1 VTPSI
6 DRQTALH
13 QFVQTSLGDRPFT
26 LSRAS
31 EDASFR
37 SYWRVQ
43 ADGPSSPSSWILMD
57 APPEKESLD
66 AWLDVDARLRK
77 AGLHAP
83 EIFAADHERGFVLM
97 EDLGARTYLPELRPD
112 SVEALYADA
121 LDALLRMQRSVEV
134 SGLPEYDSE
143 RLTLEMELLPEWFLQ
158 RHLGYTISKNERD
171 IIDAAFRFLVDAADE
186 QPRAFVHR
194 DFHSRN
200 LMIVEPASAAEHS
213 DILPNP
219 AIIDFQDAVIG
230 PVTYD
235 LVSLLRDCYI
245 EWDAE
250 HVEGWIDSYRL
261 RLQAAH
267 LIGTEVS
274 AARFSRWFDLMGL
287 QRHIKVLGI
296 FCRLWY
302 RDGKRQYLGDLP
314 LCWRY
319 AITVAQRYP
328 ELVEFAGLLER
339 ALDDRD
345 ICANR
350 EPSDDA

>member
-1 VTPSI
+1 VTPSN

-13 QFVQTSLGDRPFT
+13 AFVQTSLRDRSFT

-37 SYWRVQ
+37 SYWRIQ
-43 ADGPSSPSSWILMD
+43 ADAAGAPSSWILMD
-57 APPEKESLD
+57 APPDKESLHT
-66 AWLDVDARLRK
+66 WLDIDMRLRK

-83 EIFAADHERGFVLM
+83 EIFAVDHDQGFVLM
-97 EDLGARTYLPELRPD
+97 EDLGARTYLPELNLET
-112 SVEALYADA
+112 VETLYADA
-121 LDALLRMQRSVEV
+121 LDVLLRMQRSVEV
-134 SGLPEYDSE
+134 SGLPDYDHQ
-143 RLTLEMELLPEWFLQ
+143 RLTVEMELLPEWFLQ
-158 RHLGYTISKNERD
+158 RHLGYTISQDERD
-171 IIDAAFRFLVDAADE
+171 TIDAAFRFLVDAADE

-200 LMIVEPASAAEHS
+200 LMIVDPAGSSEHD

-219 AIIDFQDAVIG
+219 ALVDFQDAVIG

-245 EWDAE
+245 EWGTE
-250 HVEGWIDSYRL
+250 HVQGWVDSYRL

-319 AITVAQRYP
+319 AISVAHRYP
-328 ELVEFAGLLER
+328 ELAEFAALLEH
-339 ALDDRD
+339 ALGDRD
-345 ICANR
+345 ISTSR
-350 EPSDDA
+350 EPANP